1 MSLVDDSLPAAHEPD
16 GEPAP
21 SFPPGSVGDLSLRI
35 GYDIRD
41 LVMQGYSWDEI
52 QDVVYGRCTLEGLLS
67 RGPRRKRSQEE

>member
-1 MSLVDDSLPAAHEPD
+1 
-16 GEPAP
+16 
-21 SFPPGSVGDLSLRI
+21 VGDLSLRI

-52 QDVVYGRCTLEGLLS
+52 QDAVYGRCTLEGLLS